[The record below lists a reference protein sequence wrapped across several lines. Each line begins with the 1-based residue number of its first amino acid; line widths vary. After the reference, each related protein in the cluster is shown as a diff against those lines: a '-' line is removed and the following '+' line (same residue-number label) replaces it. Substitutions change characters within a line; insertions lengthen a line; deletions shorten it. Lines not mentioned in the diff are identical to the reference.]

1 MLMMRCA
8 LVTGVKTCAL
18 PISFEFVEQRAE
30 NHRPGRT
37 ERMAESDRATVDVD
51 FVRVDLQIADRAQDD
66 GGKGLVDLEP
76 IDIRRVHRLGERRV
90 GNMCVSMCRSRWERS
105 P

>member
-37 ERMAESDRATVDVD
+37 ERMAEGDRATVDVD
-51 FVRVDLQIADRAQDD
+51 FVRVDLQIADRAQHD
-66 GGKGLVDLEP
+66 GGKGLVDLEQ
-76 IDIRRVHRLGERRV
+76 IDIRRVHAGLLPRLERGWGAAGSTRKSV
-90 GNMCVSMCRSRWERS
+90 G
-105 P
+105 